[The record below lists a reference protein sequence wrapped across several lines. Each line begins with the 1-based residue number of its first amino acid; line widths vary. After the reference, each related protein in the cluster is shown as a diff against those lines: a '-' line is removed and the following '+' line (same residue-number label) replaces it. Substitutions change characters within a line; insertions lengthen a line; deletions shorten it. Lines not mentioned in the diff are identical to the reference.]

1 MNICTDQPQV
11 ERIPLFRVDL
21 HIVQVIIIQDPVID
35 PFVGCPV
42 FIDAFV
48 FICSPR
54 DGSIKADVPV
64 RLCINTAAIGGREAV
79 ALLNQEYLQNFRVSE
94 ATR

>member
-1 MNICTDQPQV
+1 M
-11 ERIPLFRVDL
+11 
-21 HIVQVIIIQDPVID
+21 QVIIIQDSVID

-48 FICSPR
+48 FLCSPR

-64 RLCINTAAIGGREAV
+64 RLCINTAAI
-79 ALLNQEYLQNFRVSE
+79 
-94 ATR
+94 